1 MTAEAVKEMIYSGAD
16 ARSIEEYLKKMS
28 AVSSD
33 ASYVL
38 YELYKTG
45 HVDTMIAVQDFTL
58 DFPELK
64 NEEKAAEHAKKCNI
78 KHNI

>member
-1 MTAEAVKEMIYSGAD
+1 MTAETIRKMIDRGAD
-16 ARSIEEYLKKMS
+16 AWCIEEYLKKMS

-64 NEEKAAEHAKKCNI
+64 NAEKAADHAKKYNI
-78 KHNI
+78 